1 MRRVTANFQRSEPVT
16 FEVDGVDLP
25 GHEGETVAAAL
36 LAAGRVHLSESRQG
50 LARGV
55 YCNMGV
61 CFECTVWEECVAE
74 DGQTRWSAQ
83 RACLLP
89 VRAGMRI
96 RTSIGGLQS

>member
-36 LAAGRVHLSESRQG
+36 LAAGRVHLSDSRQG

-61 CFECTVWEECVAE
+61 CFECTVWEERMGG
-74 DGQTRWSAQ
+74 DGQTHWSAE

-89 VRAGMRI
+89 VRAGMRL
-96 RTSIGGLQS
+96 RTSCGGVEP